1 MRKLDPPSIVIYL
14 AILAVGI
21 PLILILVGWTSPDTP
36 STRPPGCL
44 IYRDGRCPS
53 EMNLSAPPI
62 VVDTIPTIDTTS
74 TTSTTIDTPPPTT
87 TSTTTTVPEYRNTP
101 ATVSTSV
108 DWDLLADCET
118 GGDWTANT
126 GNGYAGGLQF
136 AHGPD
141 WSTWLAYGGTEFAP
155 HPWEATREQQIEI
168 GERILASA
176 GPRAWPGCARRYGW
190 LR

>member
-14 AILAVGI
+14 AILALGI
-21 PLILILVGWTSPDTP
+21 PLILILVGWASPDTP

-53 EMNLSAPPI
+53 EMNLSAPI
-62 VVDTIPTIDTTS
+62 IVDTTSTIDTTS
-74 TTSTTIDTPPPTT
+74 TTSTTIDIPSPTT
-87 TSTTTTVPEYRNTP
+87 TSTTTTVPEYQNTP
-101 ATVSTSV
+101 ATVATLV

-141 WSTWLAYGGTEFAP
+141 WSTWLAYGGTEFAS

-176 GPRAWPGCARRYGW
+176 GPRAWPGCARKIGL